1 MKMSNLLVLLA
12 VLCLFGACKGGM
24 DKSSSSDQSSASA
37 DTISDNSETLISS
50 NEQAGRKIVKT
61 AQMRFK
67 VSNVQAS
74 GEKVGTIARTH
85 GGMITHYNM
94 ESTVTNDED
103 MRTNDI
109 DSLKH
114 IAAFTLTADI
124 TVQVPPQNLESFL
137 NDVSRLGVYINVRK
151 MDIEDKTLDYL
162 SNQLKHQ
169 NRMII
174 DHKQDKWKPTVKET
188 DAMLKLKDDMA
199 DEKVANA
206 RIDNSIK
213 YSVVE
218 LSLYQSNTIS
228 QEIIANNNTGAYQL
242 PIVNRLWLAI
252 TDGWELFASLFI
264 GLMHLWVFVVLG
276 IGGLLVYRAY
286 KRKPTLSANAA

>member
-1 MKMSNLLVLLA
+1 MSNLFVLLA
-12 VLCLFGACKGGM
+12 ALCLFGACKGGM
-24 DKSSSSDQSSASA
+24 HRSSSVNESSASA
-37 DTISDNSETLISS
+37 DTSSDNTQTLISS
-50 NEQAGRKIVKT
+50 NEQAGKKVVKT

-67 VSNVQAS
+67 VRNVQTS

-85 GGMITHYNM
+85 GGMITHYDM
-94 ESTVTNDED
+94 ESTVINDED
-103 MRTNDI
+103 MRTNNI

-114 IAAFTLTADI
+114 IAAFTSTADI

-162 SNQLKHQ
+162 SNQLKRQ
-169 NRMII
+169 NRMTI
-174 DHKQDKWKPTVKET
+174 DHKQEKWKPTVKET
-188 DAMLKLKDDMA
+188 DAMLRLKDDMV
-199 DEKVANA
+199 DERIANA
-206 RIDNSIK
+206 RIDDLSK

-242 PIVNRLWLAI
+242 PIVNRLWLAV

-276 IGGLLVYRAY
+276 IGGLLVFRSY